1 MNIIKPYVKDVVFF
15 EPDSGENI
23 EALIERIG
31 RVCYQSSPGSSGS
44 NSANEFI
51 RMLQKNGHHAMLEFG
66 YAVAFIIAD
75 RGFTHELVRHRLA
88 SFAQESTRWCNYS
101 KGKFGETITVIEQ
114 PGLEKCDDP
123 LSSYKVWEDAL
134 RAAEHFYL
142 ELIRL
147 GVPAQIARS
156 VLPIGLKAE
165 IVIGC
170 NLREWKH
177 IFTLRTKPNC
187 HPIMKSVINEIE
199 DLFKRYSRVLFG

>member
-1 MNIIKPYVKDVVFF
+1 MNIIKPYIKDVVFF

-31 RVCYQSSPGSSGS
+31 RVCYQFSPGSSGS

-66 YAVAFIIAD
+66 YAVAFIVAD

-114 PGLEKCDDP
+114 PGLTEHQEFWWKKAMQ
-123 LSSYKVWEDAL
+123 SSERY
-134 RAAEHFYL
+134 YL
-142 ELIRL
+142 CLINE

-187 HPIMKSVINEIE
+187 HPIMKSVISEIE
-199 DLFKRYSRVLFG
+199 DLFKRYSRVLFD

>member
-23 EALIERIG
+23 EVLIERIG
-31 RVCYQSSPGSSGS
+31 RVCYQSSPSSSGS

-66 YAVAFIIAD
+66 YAVVFIVAD

-114 PGLEKCDDP
+114 PGLTEHQEFWWKRAMRF
-123 LSSYKVWEDAL
+123 SEWHYL
-134 RAAEHFYL
+134 R
-142 ELIRL
+142 LINE

-187 HPIMKSVINEIE
+187 HPIMKSVISEIE
-199 DLFKRYSRVLFG
+199 DLFKRYSRVLFD